1 VVVSRPVVFDEGEL
15 GHVDG
20 GGVDEGKRGGTVGEA
35 GALGVDPIGGGVAMV
50 GL

>member
-1 VVVSRPVVFDEGEL
+1 MVVSGPVVVDEGEL

-20 GGVDEGKRGGTVGEA
+20 GSVGEGKRGCTVGEA
-35 GALGVDPIGGGVAMV
+35 GALGVDPIGGGVVVV

>member
-1 VVVSRPVVFDEGEL
+1 MSRPVVVDDCEL

-20 GGVDEGKRGGTVGEA
+20 GGVDEGKRRGAVGEA
-35 GALGVDPIGGGVAMV
+35 GALGVDPIGGVIVV